1 MGAALCRAGSV
12 IEADDDQDLPETM
25 LMGAYFTHLD
35 PNRCPNFDP
44 ALTRYLSD
52 ERNYVPPM
60 TGSLGGQALNA
71 ARSQSSP
78 A

>member
-60 TGSLGGQALNA
+60 TGSLGGALNA